1 VSENRTLRIIFGPK
15 REEVV
20 RGWRTLHNE
29 ELHNL
34 YASPNNIRVTK
45 SRRMRW
51 VGHIAC
57 MGEMRYA
64 YKILIATPE
73 GKSQLRRLGKV

>member
-1 VSENRTLRIIFGPK
+1 VFENRMLRRMSGPK

-20 RGWRTLHNE
+20 RGWRRLHNE

-34 YASPNNIRVTK
+34 SASPNTVRVIK

-51 VGHIAC
+51 VGHVAC
-57 MGEMRYA
+57 
-64 YKILIATPE
+64 I
-73 GKSQLRRLGKV
+73 SDV